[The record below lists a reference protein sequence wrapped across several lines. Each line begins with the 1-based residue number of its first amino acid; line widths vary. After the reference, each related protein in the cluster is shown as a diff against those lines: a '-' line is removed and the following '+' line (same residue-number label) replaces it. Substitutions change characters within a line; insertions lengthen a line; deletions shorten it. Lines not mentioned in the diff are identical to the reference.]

1 MPRKIGLLITL
12 TKQYQERILTRLLVK
27 YAIDEFN
34 GPQGRILY
42 VLWNSNSIS
51 IQELAQRTGLA
62 NATLTSMLDRME
74 RKNLLRR
81 TADPGDRR
89 KTRICLT
96 EQAFGLR
103 EKYDAVTAAM
113 TGITCQGF
121 SEEEIEQLESYM
133 ERVLRNV
140 QNYENNQPERRFQ
153 NE

>member
-1 MPRKIGLLITL
+1 MPRKIGLLVTL

-27 YAIDEFN
+27 YGIDEFN

-51 IQELAQRTGLA
+51 IQELAQQTGLA

-74 RKNLLRR
+74 QKNLLRR
-81 TADPGDRR
+81 TSDPGDRR
-89 KTRICLT
+89 KIRILLT

-103 EKYDAVTAAM
+103 EKYEAVTAAM
-113 TGITCQGF
+113 TGITYQGF
-121 SEEEIEQLESYM
+121 SEEEIKQLESYM

-140 QNYENNQPERRFQ
+140 QNFEKQPNQMEVSK
-153 NE
+153 

>member
-1 MPRKIGLLITL
+1 MPRKIGLLVTL

-27 YAIDEFN
+27 YGIDEFN

-51 IQELAQRTGLA
+51 IQELAQQSGLA

-74 RKNLLRR
+74 QKNLLRR

-89 KTRICLT
+89 KIRILLT

-103 EKYDAVTAAM
+103 EKYEAVTAAM
-113 TGITCQGF
+113 TGITYQGF
-121 SEEEIEQLESYM
+121 SEEEIKQLESYM

-140 QNYENNQPERRFQ
+140 QNFEKQPNQMEVSK
-153 NE
+153 

>member
-1 MPRKIGLLITL
+1 MPRKIGLLVTL

-27 YAIDEFN
+27 YGIDEFN

-51 IQELAQRTGLA
+51 IQELAQQTGLA

-74 RKNLLRR
+74 QKNLLRR

-89 KTRICLT
+89 KIRILLT

-103 EKYDAVTAAM
+103 EKYEAVTAAI
-113 TGITCQGF
+113 TGITYQGF
-121 SEEEIEQLESYM
+121 SEEEIKQLESYM

-140 QNYENNQPERRFQ
+140 QNFEKQPNQMEVSK
-153 NE
+153 

>member
-1 MPRKIGLLITL
+1 MPRKIGLLVTL

-27 YAIDEFN
+27 YGIDEFN

-51 IQELAQRTGLA
+51 IQELAQQTGLA

-74 RKNLLRR
+74 QKNLLRR

-89 KTRICLT
+89 KIRILLT
-96 EQAFGLR
+96 EQTFGLR
-103 EKYDAVTAAM
+103 EKYEAVTAAM
-113 TGITCQGF
+113 TGITYQGF
-121 SEEEIEQLESYM
+121 SEEEIKQLESYM

-140 QNYENNQPERRFQ
+140 QNFDKQPNHMEVSK
-153 NE
+153 

>member
-1 MPRKIGLLITL
+1 MPRKIGLLVTL

-27 YAIDEFN
+27 YGIDEFN

-51 IQELAQRTGLA
+51 IQELAQQTGLA

-74 RKNLLRR
+74 QKNLLRR

-89 KTRICLT
+89 KIRILLT

-103 EKYDAVTAAM
+103 EKYEAVTAAM
-113 TGITCQGF
+113 TGITYQGF
-121 SEEEIEQLESYM
+121 SEEEIKQLESYM

-140 QNYENNQPERRFQ
+140 QNFEKQPNQMEVSK
-153 NE
+153 

>member
-1 MPRKIGLLITL
+1 MPRKIGLLVTL

-27 YAIDEFN
+27 YGIDEFN

-51 IQELAQRTGLA
+51 IQELAQQTGLA

-74 RKNLLRR
+74 QKNLLRR

-89 KTRICLT
+89 KIRILLT
-96 EQAFGLR
+96 EQTFGLR
-103 EKYDAVTAAM
+103 EKYEAVTAAM
-113 TGITCQGF
+113 TGITYQGF
-121 SEEEIEQLESYM
+121 SEEEIKQLESYM

-140 QNYENNQPERRFQ
+140 QNFEKQPNQMEVSK
-153 NE
+153 

>member
-1 MPRKIGLLITL
+1 MPRKIGLLVTL

-27 YAIDEFN
+27 YGIDEFN

-51 IQELAQRTGLA
+51 IQELAQQSGLA

-74 RKNLLRR
+74 QKNLLHR

-89 KTRICLT
+89 KIRILLT
-96 EQAFGLR
+96 EQALGLR
-103 EKYDAVTAAM
+103 EKYEAVTAAM
-113 TGITCQGF
+113 TGITYQGF
-121 SEEEIEQLESYM
+121 SEEEIKQLESYM

-140 QNYENNQPERRFQ
+140 QNFEKQPNQMEVSK
-153 NE
+153 

>member
-1 MPRKIGLLITL
+1 MVTL

-27 YAIDEFN
+27 YGIDEFN

-51 IQELAQRTGLA
+51 IQELAQQTGLA

-74 RKNLLRR
+74 QKNLLRR

-89 KTRICLT
+89 KIRILLT

-103 EKYDAVTAAM
+103 EKYEAVTAAI
-113 TGITCQGF
+113 TGITYQGF
-121 SEEEIEQLESYM
+121 SEEEIKQLESYM

-140 QNYENNQPERRFQ
+140 QNFEKQPNQMEVSK
-153 NE
+153 

>member
-1 MPRKIGLLITL
+1 MLRKIGLLITL

-27 YAIDEFN
+27 YGIDEFN

-51 IQELAQRTGLA
+51 IQELAQQTGLA

-74 RKNLLRR
+74 QKNLLRR

-103 EKYDAVTAAM
+103 EKYEAVTAAM
-113 TGITCQGF
+113 TGITYQGF
-121 SEEEIEQLESYM
+121 SEEEIKQLESYM

-140 QNYENNQPERRFQ
+140 QNFEKQPNQMEVSK
-153 NE
+153 

>member
-1 MPRKIGLLITL
+1 MPRKIGLLVTL

-27 YAIDEFN
+27 YGIDEFN

-51 IQELAQRTGLA
+51 IQELAQQTGLA

-74 RKNLLRR
+74 QKNLLRR
-81 TADPGDRR
+81 TSDPGDRR
-89 KTRICLT
+89 KIRILLT

-103 EKYDAVTAAM
+103 EKYEAVTAAM
-113 TGITCQGF
+113 TGITYQGF
-121 SEEEIEQLESYM
+121 SEEEIKQLESYM

-140 QNYENNQPERRFQ
+140 QNFEKQPTQMEVST
-153 NE
+153 